1 MGESMT
7 TPWDAEKEEP
17 GFLAEVEAMGKRLG
31 IKPHHLL
38 AVMSVESMGFKPWA
52 RNPRT
57 NATGLIQFM
66 PSTAE
71 GLGTSI
77 DKLAKMTRLE
87 QLPYVEKYLKEIRDR
102 EGMAGMNL
110 DQLYGAV
117 FGGTPH
123 LKGNASDGD
132 NTKNTM
138 LGKMDEEMASWN
150 LPSGID
156 RGEPF
161 PSTGPTSGNSFGLQR
176 KDRIGELYG
185 KASKAFEE
193 GGTVEELTKKLL
205 ELSGGDVEGLHK
217 EVSGIAG
224 MLSGSAYQTMTEPY
238 LKKYY
243 PSLGE

>member
-1 MGESMT
+1 MT

-110 DQLYGAV
+110 GQLYGAV

-123 LKGNASDGD
+123 LKDKASDGW
-132 NTKNTM
+132 NTKGQM
-138 LGKMDEEMASWN
+138 LNKMALEKAQW
-150 LPSGID
+150 GIQED
-156 RGEPF
+156 SEEPF
-161 PSTGPTSGNSFGLQR
+161 PSTGPTSGNSLGLQR

-193 GGTVEELTKKLL
+193 GGTVEELTNKLL

-224 MLSGSAYQTMTEPY
+224 MLSGSDYLKTTEPY